1 MSNLGRMSENT
12 NKKSYN
18 IIFNSQNKISS
29 GASLSNCTFGM
40 DWSVIPEDQYK
51 VHFTFVTKIMN
62 LSSTDIGCINI
73 NLGSSTVFQASN
85 KVSAVPIN
93 FLGISK
99 PYLISTTSYLLSED
113 NTNPP
118 IYIHSRPS
126 ENFVNIVIN
135 GSDNTT
141 LFTPTT
147 GSMVDWILHLRLVP
161 IGFSE

>member
-1 MSNLGRMSENT
+1 MSNLGKMSENT

-29 GASLSNCTFGM
+29 VTSLSNCTFGM

-51 VHFTFVTKIMN
+51 VHFTFVTKVMN
-62 LSSTDIGCINI
+62 LSTTDMGIINV
-73 NLGSSTVFQASN
+73 NLGSTTVFQASN
-85 KVSAVPIN
+85 KTSAITTN

-99 PYLISTTSYLLSED
+99 PYIISTTSYLLSED

-126 ENFVNIVIN
+126 DTFVNIIIN
-135 GSDNTT
+135 GADNST
-141 LFTPTT
+141 LFAPTT
-147 GSMVDWILHLRLVP
+147 GSMVDWVLHMQLVP
-161 IGFSE
+161 VGCE

>member
-29 GASLSNCTFGM
+29 ASSLSNCTFGM
-40 DWSVIPEDQYK
+40 DWSVIPEDSYEI
-51 VHFTFVTKIMN
+51 HFTFVTKVMN
-62 LSSTDIGCINI
+62 LSTTDIALINI

-85 KVSAVPIN
+85 RISASTTN

-99 PYLISTTSYLLSED
+99 PYVISTTSYLLAED

-118 IYIHSRPS
+118 IYINTRPS
-126 ENFVNIVIN
+126 DPFVNIIIN
-135 GSDNTT
+135 SADNTT
-141 LFTPTT
+141 LYAPTT
-147 GSMVDWILHLRLVP
+147 GSMLDWVLHMRLVP
-161 IGFSE
+161 YGTCE

>member
-1 MSNLGRMSENT
+1 MS

-18 IIFNSQNKISS
+18 IIFNSQNKISNIT
-29 GASLSNCTFGM
+29 SLSNCTFGF

-51 VHFTFVTKIMN
+51 VHFTFVTKVMN
-62 LSSTDIGCINI
+62 LSTTDLGIINV
-73 NLGSSTVFQASN
+73 NLGSTTVFQASN
-85 KVSAVPIN
+85 KTSAITTN

-99 PYLISTTSYLLSED
+99 PYIISTTSYLLSED

-126 ENFVNIVIN
+126 DTFVNIIIN
-135 GSDNTT
+135 GADNVT

-147 GSMVDWILHLRLVP
+147 GSMVDWVLHMRLVP
-161 IGFSE
+161 LGFSE